1 MRICNALTAAVLA
14 TAGVVAL
21 PVSAAATPQA
31 AAGPVGSSVAE
42 TIGSAVRTIGLSH
55 GSSLK
60 VVGLT
65 DSGTKLIGFATN
77 RPDRS
82 ATIGTITGLAG
93 DTFLVGIDYRVQNGK
108 LYGVG
113 NQGGIYTLS
122 DRHAKAV
129 KVGQLSVALS
139 GTAFGVDFNPAANAL
154 RIVSDNGQNL
164 RQPFAATDGPT
175 APTVAD
181 TALTYPPAAATGITA
196 GAYTNNDLSADTAT
210 TLFDLDT
217 VLDQVAIQ
225 SPANAGTLAP
235 TGKLGAD
242 AALDAGFDIYSTV
255 RRDKTVALEAF
266 ATIGVGGGYALYE
279 IDLLTGSADRQG
291 SFTVPVT
298 DIAIPLGQR

>member
-1 MRICNALTAAVLA
+1 MRIRTALMAAVMA
-14 TAGVVAL
+14 AAACVAL
-21 PVSAAATPQA
+21 PVSAGAAPPA
-31 AAGPVGSSVAE
+31 AAPAVLDS
-42 TIGSAVRTIGLSH
+42 IGSAVRTSGLFH

-60 VVGLT
+60 AVGLA
-65 DSGTKLIGFATN
+65 DGGKSLVGLATN
-77 RPDRS
+77 RPEQ
-82 ATIGTITGLAG
+82 AWKIGSVSGLSG
-93 DTFLVGIDYRVQNGK
+93 DSFLVGIDYRVQNGK

-113 NQGGIYTLS
+113 NQGGIYTVS
-122 DRHAKAV
+122 ERNAKAA

-139 GTAFGVDFNPAANAL
+139 GTSFGVDFNPAANAL

-164 RQPFAATDGPT
+164 RQPFATTDGPT

-181 TALTYPPAAATGITA
+181 SSLTYPPAPATGITA
-196 GAYTNNDLSADTAT
+196 AAYTNNDLSPDTAT

-217 VLDQVAIQ
+217 VLDQIAIQ

-255 RRDKTVALEAF
+255 RKDKAVALTAF
-266 ATIGVGGGYALYE
+266 ATIGVAGTYALYE
-279 IDLLTGSADRQG
+279 IDLLTGSADKQG
-291 SFTVPVT
+291 SFKTPVT